1 VIYPHSLRERS
12 VSNVTIG
19 GCRIVGWSYR
29 IAGCISQMHAWW
41 ATCILIV
48 LALSYSVSAPSGAD
62 AQALRFQ
69 PQGARAAGQG
79 NAFAAQ
85 ADDPSAIHYNPA
97 GLTQVEGVQS
107 ILGTNV
113 LGGSVKFK
121 SPTGID
127 SRGDFNGSVNWPPPS
142 NFYLSANLASIG
154 LPLLSMVTAGIGL
167 GSPFGLNTRFPLD
180 GPFNTAVTSAALPLL
195 AIQPTIAYKISDA
208 LSVGVTADIYT
219 FASFL
224 GEGHVEQKQISAGAL
239 GIPAGASLE
248 LNGTGTGV
256 GVTASMLYAPLR
268 TGAGKPIVSIGLVYR
283 SQAVLP
289 LKGVLL
295 VNGAKAAD
303 ASTDLVLPQKFT
315 GAVAI
320 WPVRNSEREWKV
332 ELDIEYVG
340 WSLNKHLDVRLSN
353 GATIPQPQQWK
364 NVPVI
369 ALGTEYRWINPTWFP
384 NWEIGVRSGYTFTQD
399 PVPERTFSP
408 GIISLPA
415 HTLSLGVG
423 FLCAGAGKFLGMIP
437 CSGESVLWPKGI
449 GLDLAYQEWFYES
462 RTVVGNLNPT
472 VNGTYHAFV
481 HLGTFS
487 LRYLF

>member
-1 VIYPHSLRERS
+1 M
-12 VSNVTIG
+12 
-19 GCRIVGWSYR
+19 IVGLGLLLYPA
-29 IAGCISQMHAWW
+29 ITI
-41 ATCILIV
+41 
-48 LALSYSVSAPSGAD
+48 

-69 PQGARAAGQG
+69 PQGAVAAAQG

-85 ADDPSAIHYNPA
+85 VDDGSAIQYNPA
-97 GLTQVEGVQS
+97 GLTQVFGIQGVFG
-107 ILGTNV
+107 IAL
-113 LGGSVKFK
+113 LGGSIKAK
-121 SPTGID
+121 SISGVD
-127 SRGDFNGSVNWPPPS
+127 ARGDFGGSVSFPPPGHT
-142 NFYLSANLASIG
+142 YLSANLGALGTPRFSA
-154 LPLLSMVTAGIGL
+154 VTIGL
-167 GSPFGLNTRFPLD
+167 GLTSPFGLRTRYPID
-180 GPFNTAVTSAALPLL
+180 GPFNTAITSAELPLM
-195 AIQPTIAYKISDA
+195 AIKPTIAYKINDA
-208 LSVGVTADIYT
+208 LSVGVSADIYT

-224 GEGHVEQKQISAGAL
+224 GEGHVEQKQISAGAM
-239 GIPAGASLE
+239 GIPPEASIE

-268 TGAGKPIVSIGLVYR
+268 NETGKPVVSIGLVYR

-289 LKGVLL
+289 LKGSLL

-303 ASTDLVLPQKFT
+303 ASTDLVLPQMVT
-315 GAVAI
+315 GAIAV
-320 WPVRNSEREWKV
+320 WPVRSRVREWKV
-332 ELDIEYVG
+332 EVDIEYVG
-340 WSLNKHLDVRLSN
+340 WSSNRNLDVRLSN
-353 GATIPQPQQWK
+353 GTTIPQPQEWK

-369 ALGTEYRWINPTWFP
+369 AVGTEYKWLNPPWLSH
-384 NWEIGVRSGYTFTQD
+384 WEVAARAGYTHTED
-399 PVPERTFSP
+399 PVPDRTFNP

-423 FLCAGAGKFLGMIP
+423 FLCKGAGHFLGLIP

-472 VNGTYHAFV
+472 VDGTYHAFV

>member
-1 VIYPHSLRERS
+1 MLRRS
-12 VSNVTIG
+12 STCWLPGNRFTIG
-19 GCRIVGWSYR
+19 VMVV
-29 IAGCISQMHAWW
+29 IAGLLCPDFV
-41 ATCILIV
+41 T
-48 LALSYSVSAPSGAD
+48 

-69 PQGARAAGQG
+69 PQGAVAAAQG

-85 ADDPSAIHYNPA
+85 ADNASAIEYNPA
-97 GLTQVEGVQS
+97 GLTQVPGLQG
-107 ILGTNV
+107 IFGIAL
-113 LGGSVKFK
+113 LGGSIKTK
-121 SPTGID
+121 SISGVD
-127 SRGDFNGSVNWPPPS
+127 SRGGFDGSISFPPPGHT
-142 NFYLSANLASIG
+142 YLSANLGALGAPRFSAIT
-154 LPLLSMVTAGIGL
+154 VGL
-167 GSPFGLNTRFPLD
+167 GITSPFGLRTRYPVD
-180 GPFNTAVTSAALPLL
+180 SPFSTAITSAELPLI
-195 AIQPTIAYKISDA
+195 AVRPTIAYKINDQ
-208 LSVGVTADIYT
+208 LSVGVSADIYT
-219 FASFL
+219 FFSFL
-224 GEGHVEQKQISAGAL
+224 GEGHVEQKQISDGTS
-239 GIPAGASLE
+239 GIPGGAEIE
-248 LNGTGTGV
+248 LNGAGTGV
-256 GVTASMLYAPLR
+256 GVTASMLYAPLKN
-268 TGAGKPIVSIGLVYR
+268 GAGKPIVSIGLVYR
-283 SQAVLP
+283 SQSVLP

-332 ELDIEYVG
+332 ELDVEYVG

-353 GATIPQPQQWK
+353 GATIPQPQRWK

-369 ALGTEYRWINPTWFP
+369 AIGTEYKWLNPTWFSD
-384 NWEIGVRSGYTFTQD
+384 WEIVVRSGYTYTQD

-423 FLCAGAGKFLGMIP
+423 FLCTGAGRFLGVIP
-437 CSGESVLWPKGI
+437 CSGESAFWPKGI

-472 VNGTYHAFV
+472 VDGTYHAFV